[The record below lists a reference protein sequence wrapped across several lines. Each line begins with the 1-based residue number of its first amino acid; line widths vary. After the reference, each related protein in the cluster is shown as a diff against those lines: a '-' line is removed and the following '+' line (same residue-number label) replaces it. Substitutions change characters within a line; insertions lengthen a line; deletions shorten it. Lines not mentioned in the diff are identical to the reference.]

1 VCDGVL
7 VFYSPALTKIP
18 GLSQQLPEL
27 ELHLGIERERE
38 RERENG
44 GHTTWV
50 TSFLWVDGL

>member
-38 RERENG
+38 RERERMEDTLLG
-44 GHTTWV
+44 
-50 TSFLWVDGL
+50 

>member
-1 VCDGVL
+1 L
-7 VFYSPALTKIP
+7 R
-18 GLSQQLPEL
+18 
-27 ELHLGIERERE
+27 ERERE

>member
-38 RERENG
+38 REREREWRTHYLGNFILVG
-44 GHTTWV
+44 
-50 TSFLWVDGL
+50 